1 MRNVVFFHP
10 SSDLYGADKIL
21 IYIMKNFRGDRVR
34 LVLKNDGP
42 LVGLVRRECPEV
54 EIIMAA
60 SMPVAAKKDLKPG
73 GIMKFV
79 RSLFTFGKIVK
90 RLQAE
95 GLDVV
100 YINTLALVP
109 VLFFFRKSKVK
120 KIIHIH
126 EIMTNDKL
134 LHRLLNGFAVK
145 LADAVICVSDAVRRN
160 LCGLGYDDK
169 LQTVHNGISFKPD
182 SGDLRKMDVDAGK
195 VNMAL
200 IGRIKPKNKGQIL
213 LLEAM
218 AKMQKEVLEKTHFYF
233 VGSPV
238 QGQEYM
244 LAEVENKI
252 DELSLRKYVT
262 MVSFVTDIET
272 VYKAMDVIIVPSVF
286 DDPFPTTVLE
296 GMYWSR
302 PVIGTAT
309 GGIPEMIVDG
319 ETGFIAERDN
329 PNSLADKITTLV
341 ADKALA
347 ARMGENGRRR
357 FENNFTE
364 EAFNVR
370 FGEALRRILD

>member
-21 IYIMKNFRGDRVR
+21 IYIMKNFKGDRVR
-34 LVLKNDGP
+34 LVLKTDGP
-42 LVGLVRRECPEV
+42 FVGLVRRECPEV
-54 EIIMAA
+54 RIVMAP

-73 GIMKFV
+73 GIVKFV
-79 RSLFTFGKIVK
+79 KSLLTFGKVIGK
-90 RLQAE
+90 LKAE
-95 GLDVV
+95 GMDVMYV
-100 YINTLALVP
+100 NTLALVP
-109 VLFFFRKSKVK
+109 VLFFFRRSGVK
-120 KIIHIH
+120 KIIHVH

-134 LHRLLNGFAVK
+134 LHRLLNGFALK

-169 LQTVHNGISFKPD
+169 LQTVYNGISFK
-182 SGDLRKMDVDAGK
+182 SGSEDLRKMDVDADK

-218 AKMQKEVLEKTHFYF
+218 TKMHREVLKKTRFYF

-244 LAEVENKI
+244 LAEVERKI
-252 DELSLRKYVT
+252 DELGLREYVT
-262 MVSFVTDIET
+262 MMPFVNDIEI
-272 VYKAMDVIIVPSVF
+272 VYRAMDVIIVPSVF

-296 GMYWSR
+296 GMYWGR

-309 GGIPEMIVDG
+309 GGIPEMIADG
-319 ETGFIAERDN
+319 VTGFIAERDN
-329 PNSLADKITTLV
+329 PDSLADKITALV
-341 ADKALA
+341 TDKALA

-370 FGEALRRILD
+370 FGEAVRRILD

>member
-21 IYIMKNFRGDRVR
+21 IYIMKNFKGDRVR
-34 LVLKNDGP
+34 LVLKTDGP
-42 LVGLVRRECPEV
+42 FVGLVRRECPEV
-54 EIIMAA
+54 RIVMAP

-73 GIMKFV
+73 GIVKFV
-79 RSLFTFGKIVK
+79 KSLLTFGKVIGK
-90 RLQAE
+90 LKAE
-95 GLDVV
+95 GMDVMYV
-100 YINTLALVP
+100 NTLALVP
-109 VLFFFRKSKVK
+109 VLFFFRRSGVK
-120 KIIHIH
+120 KIIHVH

-134 LHRLLNGFAVK
+134 LHRLLNGFALK

-169 LQTVHNGISFKPD
+169 LQTVYNGISFK
-182 SGDLRKMDVDAGK
+182 SGSEDLRKMDVDADK

-218 AKMQKEVLEKTHFYF
+218 TKMHREVIKKTRFYF

-244 LAEVENKI
+244 LAEVERKI
-252 DELSLRKYVT
+252 DELGLREYVT
-262 MVSFVTDIET
+262 MMPFVNDIEI
-272 VYKAMDVIIVPSVF
+272 VYRAMDVIIVPSVF

-296 GMYWSR
+296 GMYWGR

-309 GGIPEMIVDG
+309 GGIPEMIADG
-319 ETGFIAERDN
+319 VTGFIAERDN
-329 PNSLADKITTLV
+329 PDSLADKITALV
-341 ADKALA
+341 TDKALA
-347 ARMGENGRRR
+347 VRMGENGRRR

-370 FGEALRRILD
+370 FGEAVRRILG

>member
-21 IYIMKNFRGDRVR
+21 IYIMKNFKGDRVR
-34 LVLKNDGP
+34 LVLKTDGP
-42 LVGLVRRECPEV
+42 FVGLVRRECPEV
-54 EIIMAA
+54 RIVMAP

-73 GIMKFV
+73 GIVKFMK
-79 RSLFTFGKIVK
+79 SLLTFGKVIGK
-90 RLQAE
+90 LKAE
-95 GLDVV
+95 GMDVMYV
-100 YINTLALVP
+100 NTLALVP
-109 VLFFFRKSKVK
+109 VLFFFRRSGVK
-120 KIIHIH
+120 KIIHVH

-134 LHRLLNGFAVK
+134 LHRLLNGFALK

-169 LQTVHNGISFKPD
+169 LQTVYNGISFK
-182 SGDLRKMDVDAGK
+182 SGSEDLRKMDVDADK

-218 AKMQKEVLEKTHFYF
+218 TKMHREVIKKTRFYF

-244 LAEVENKI
+244 LAEVERKI
-252 DELSLRKYVT
+252 DELGLREYVT
-262 MVSFVTDIET
+262 MMPFVNDIEI
-272 VYKAMDVIIVPSVF
+272 VYRAMDVIIVPSVF

-296 GMYWSR
+296 GMYWGR

-309 GGIPEMIVDG
+309 GGIPEMIADG
-319 ETGFIAERDN
+319 VTGFIAERDN
-329 PNSLADKITTLV
+329 PDSLADKITALV
-341 ADKALA
+341 TDKALA
-347 ARMGENGRRR
+347 VRMGENGRRR

-370 FGEALRRILD
+370 FGEAVRRILD

>member
-21 IYIMKNFRGDRVR
+21 IYIMKNFKGDRVR
-34 LVLKNDGP
+34 LVLKTDGP
-42 LVGLVRRECPEV
+42 FVGLVRRECPEV
-54 EIIMAA
+54 RIVMAP

-73 GIMKFV
+73 GIVKFV
-79 RSLFTFGKIVK
+79 KSLLTFGKVIGK
-90 RLQAE
+90 LKAE
-95 GLDVV
+95 GMDVMYV
-100 YINTLALVP
+100 NTLALVP
-109 VLFFFRKSKVK
+109 VLFFFRRSGVK
-120 KIIHIH
+120 KIIHVH

-134 LHRLLNGFAVK
+134 LHRLLNGFALK

-169 LQTVHNGISFKPD
+169 LQTVYNGISFK
-182 SGDLRKMDVDAGK
+182 SGSEDLRKMDVDADK

-218 AKMQKEVLEKTHFYF
+218 TKMHREVIKKTRFYF

-244 LAEVENKI
+244 LAEVERKI
-252 DELSLRKYVT
+252 DELGLREYVT
-262 MVSFVTDIET
+262 MMPFVNDIEI
-272 VYKAMDVIIVPSVF
+272 VYRAMDVIIVPSVF

-296 GMYWSR
+296 GMYWGR

-309 GGIPEMIVDG
+309 GGIPEMIADG
-319 ETGFIAERDN
+319 VTGFIAERDN
-329 PNSLADKITTLV
+329 PDSLADKITALV
-341 ADKALA
+341 TDKALA

-370 FGEALRRILD
+370 FGEAVRRILD

>member
-21 IYIMKNFRGDRVR
+21 IYIMKNFKGDRVR
-34 LVLKNDGP
+34 LVLKTDGP
-42 LVGLVRRECPEV
+42 FVGLVRRECPEV
-54 EIIMAA
+54 RIVMAP

-73 GIMKFV
+73 GIVKFV
-79 RSLFTFGKIVK
+79 KSLLTFGKVIGK
-90 RLQAE
+90 LKAE
-95 GLDVV
+95 GMDVMYV
-100 YINTLALVP
+100 NTLALVP
-109 VLFFFRKSKVK
+109 VLFFFRRSGVK
-120 KIIHIH
+120 KIIHVH

-134 LHRLLNGFAVK
+134 LHRLLNGFALK

-169 LQTVHNGISFKPD
+169 LQTVYNGISFK
-182 SGDLRKMDVDAGK
+182 SGSEDLRKMDVDADK

-218 AKMQKEVLEKTHFYF
+218 TKMHREVIKKTRFYF

-244 LAEVENKI
+244 LAEVERKI
-252 DELSLRKYVT
+252 DELGLREYVT
-262 MVSFVTDIET
+262 MMPFVNDIEI
-272 VYKAMDVIIVPSVF
+272 VYRAMDVIIVPSVF

-296 GMYWSR
+296 GMYWGR

-309 GGIPEMIVDG
+309 GGIPEMIADG
-319 ETGFIAERDN
+319 VTGFIAERDN
-329 PNSLADKITTLV
+329 PDSLADKITALV
-341 ADKALA
+341 TDKALA
-347 ARMGENGRRR
+347 VRMGENGRRR

-370 FGEALRRILD
+370 FGEAVRRILD